1 MRYTILVET
10 FRTWSKRLELEWRLP
25 DFEFPTQP
33 EDQAI
38 IYKETCVAASESIL
52 FDRALPFCLK
62 SIRKRIEDNNIGMVE
77 RLMEGRMGRPEF
89 ARFEATISIGDMK
102 REPWKM
108 SEFIKRIEVLD
119 EKGETVIGW
128 GEWWEGEVKDDKT

>member
-10 FRTWSKRLELEWRLP
+10 FRTWSKRIELEWRQP
-25 DFEFPTQP
+25 EFEFPIQP
-33 EDQAI
+33 EDQSI

-52 FDRALPFCLK
+52 FDRALPLCLK
-62 SIRKRIEDNNIGMVE
+62 SIRERIEDNNID
-77 RLMEGRMGRPEF
+77 RLMEHRMGRPEF
-89 ARFEATISIGDMK
+89 ARFENTIYIEDMK

-119 EKGETVIGW
+119 DKGETVIGW
-128 GEWWEGEVKDDKT
+128 GEWWEGEARNGKA